1 MLNGSSP
8 RIQVSVKYV
17 DPLVAAGLT
26 TVLSQQVD
34 MEVVQDT
41 GDGSESVASP
51 TVPSLK
57 AVDRPAQV
65 IVADYARALSLA
77 AHREAQRRH
86 QPAHAAARPAMKV
99 LVVTPND
106 REHDV
111 RSALEAGVDGYLELG
126 CEVGELVSGV
136 RQLARG
142 ARYLSQMAAAH
153 IASSMGRSTLTCR
166 ELDVLCLVARG
177 HSNKAVANRL
187 DISEGTVKAHMKAI
201 LGKLNANT
209 RTEAA
214 NIALQRG
221 LIGERAK
228 AS

>member
-34 MEVVQDT
+34 MEVVEDT
-41 GDGSESVASP
+41 GE
-51 TVPSLK
+51 
-57 AVDRPAQV
+57 AVEPGAATRPADRPAQV

-86 QPAHAAARPAMKV
+86 HPAHAGARPAMKV
-99 LVVTPND
+99 LVVTPHD

-126 CEVGELVSGV
+126 CDVGELVSGV

-142 ARYLSQMAAAH
+142 ARYLSPMAAAH

-221 LIGERAK
+221 LIGERAT

>member
-1 MLNGSSP
+1 MLNWSSQ
-8 RIQVSVKYV
+8 RIQVRVSYV

-34 MEVVQDT
+34 MEVVQ
-41 GDGSESVASP
+41 GPAEEKAAASSP
-51 TVPSLK
+51 
-57 AVDRPAQV
+57 QV
-65 IVADYARALSLA
+65 VVADYAQALTLA
-77 AHREAQRRH
+77 ARREAQRRH
-86 QPAHAAARPAMKV
+86 QPQQASARPAVKV

-126 CEVGELVSGV
+126 CDVGELLSGV

-142 ARYLSQMAAAH
+142 SRYLSQMAAAH

-177 HSNKAVANRL
+177 HSNKGVANKL

-214 NIALQRG
+214 NIAQQRG
-221 LIGERAK
+221 LIADRAT